1 LGKVIEGAARSLGT
15 SAVEGSAD
23 IGVSAVTVDAVDA
36 IEPVDPAEDTL
47 SMIGIEFARGFA
59 LIA

>member
-1 LGKVIEGAARSLGT
+1 LGT